1 MGICIII
8 EHMII
13 EIELTGTCRP
23 CRISFKL
30 SHVMS
35 ESAYCMP
42 LTLHSRNYPGS
53 NSTPVSGPEG
63 TPIEP
68 RMGKVRY
75 QPESHSDTED
85 AAGKYAM
92 QCKYA

>member
-1 MGICIII
+1 
-8 EHMII
+8 MII
-13 EIELTGTCRP
+13 EIELTGTSKP

-35 ESAYCMP
+35 ESAYIKP
-42 LTLHSRNYPGS
+42 LILHPRNYPGS
-53 NSTPVSGPEG
+53 NSTTVSVPEG

-68 RMGKVRY
+68 RIGMVRK
-75 QPESHSDTED
+75 QPESHSNTED

-92 QCKYA
+92 QWKYA